1 MGLSEKKVVC
11 ICVYVKREVPAVLKL
26 HRKTVQ
32 VSPFPPSMPA
42 VRLSMIT
49 PCPRPPK
56 RIMNMINVE
65 NETNQNKTKPNQ
77 TKPNRERQ
85 RERREMR
92 ETTRMRFCEK

>member
-77 TKPNRERQ
+77 TKQRKTKRKKRDERDDKD
-85 RERREMR
+85 EIL
-92 ETTRMRFCEK
+92 

>member
-56 RIMNMINVE
+56 RIMNMMNVE
-65 NETNQNKTKPNQ
+65 NETNQTKPNQ
-77 TKPNRERQ
+77 REKDKEKE
-85 RERREMR
+85 ER
-92 ETTRMRFCEK
+92 